1 MVPGKSLIF
10 LNFVL
15 HILSPWLL
23 GTVVHSVCCF
33 VTYMFRFVSWFWSMV
48 SFIGELAL
56 LRFSVSEGSRASPV
70 SQRKTPS
77 QPSEHQPIR
86 ARPRPDQALANRGR
100 RRGGGGSGLGV

>member
-15 HILSPWLL
+15 HILSPRLL
-23 GTVVHSVCCF
+23 DTVVHSVCCF

-48 SFIGELAL
+48 SFIGKLAL
-56 LRFSVSEGSRASPV
+56 LRFSVSEGSRASPA
-70 SQRKTPS
+70 SPRKKPS

-86 ARPRPDQALANRGR
+86 ARHRPDQALNRGR
-100 RRGGGGSGLGV
+100 RRGGGWGGVRG